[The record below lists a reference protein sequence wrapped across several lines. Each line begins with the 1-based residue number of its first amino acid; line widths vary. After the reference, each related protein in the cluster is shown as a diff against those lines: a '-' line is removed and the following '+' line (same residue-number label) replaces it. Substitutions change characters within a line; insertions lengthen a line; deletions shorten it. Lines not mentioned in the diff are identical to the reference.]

1 MNAKLQY
8 RIVLLAAL
16 LGAGTIFAAC
26 GHDHEPFYS
35 SLADAD
41 KNGEITRGWV
51 PEFLPKSSR
60 DIHLA
65 YDLSPS
71 REWCGFQFDPAD
83 SASLND
89 KLKPADQLPESVR
102 TIPNPRVSWWP
113 RILIG
118 DLKIDEI
125 RRSGLQ
131 LYVFT
136 RPANAVDT
144 ATYLFAVDW
153 KKERG
158 FFFTQ

>member
-1 MNAKLQY
+1 MNAKLQS

-16 LGAGTIFAAC
+16 LWTGTILAAC

-60 DIHLA
+60 DIRLA

-83 SASLND
+83 SAT
-89 KLKPADQLPESVR
+89 LKGTLRPADHLVR
-102 TIPNPRVSWWP
+102 TIPNPHVSWWP
-113 RILIG
+113 QVLTG
-118 DLKIDEI
+118 TLNVDEI
-125 RRSGLQ
+125 SRSGLQ
-131 LYVFT
+131 LYLFT

-144 ATYLFAVDW
+144 EMYLFAIDW
-153 KKERG
+153 QRGRG
-158 FFFTQ
+158 FFFSR